1 MRTLIAAGL
10 AMGLVISGH
19 MTASS
24 AQHEHRAP
32 HGGALIELGEEFAHL
47 ELVLNAH
54 TGTLTAYV
62 LDGEAE
68 HAVRIGQ
75 DLVALEIRVANRP
88 VPLALAPVA
97 NVLTG
102 EQAGDAS
109 QFARQHERLK
119 GLKTFTGVVKSV
131 LVRGQAFN
139 DVAFT
144 FPGGSPH

>member
-10 AMGLVISGH
+10 SMGLVVSAG

-47 ELVLNAH
+47 ELVLDANS
-54 TGTLTAYV
+54 GTLTAYV

-68 HAVRIGQ
+68 QPVRIRQ
-75 DLVALEIRVANRP
+75 EIVSLEVRVSNHP

-119 GLKTFTGVVKSV
+119 GLKVFTGVVKSV
-131 LVRGQAFN
+131 TVRGQVFQG
-139 DVAFT
+139 VAFT